1 MRANNV
7 LGIIHSQAYDSTI
20 RELTTMRTVASV
32 PFGCRYRF
40 IDFPLS
46 NMVNAGI
53 TEVGIITKENYQSLM
68 DHIGSG
74 KPWDLARK
82 REGLYL
88 LPPYNTSSSVA
99 TGRNNRLDSLYSNL
113 DFLRK
118 SRHEYAVITDAN
130 AVYNFDFQDMF
141 NFHTEQEADITIAYK
156 HGKLPAL
163 KNIQILNMDADKR
176 VKDVTIGTPE
186 SGEEEVDYSFN
197 IYVMRKSLLE
207 YLIQGAIAHSKT
219 SFSKDVIQAQA
230 NEGDLKIVGY
240 EIDGFAEMI
249 DSLKTYYKVSM
260 ELLEPENRKAL
271 LDPKNPIATK
281 IADNVPTLY
290 GESSQTGNSLIAD
303 GCTIEGTVENSL
315 LFRGVIVEKGAVVKN
330 SILMQGTVVHANAK
344 VDSVVTDKNVTITAN
359 RNLAGDP
366 SYPIYFTKNIVV

>member
-7 LGIIHSQAYDSTI
+7 LGIIHSQAFDSTI
-20 RELTTMRTVASV
+20 QELTTMRTFASV

-46 NMVNAGI
+46 NMVNAGV

-82 REGLYL
+82 REGLYI
-88 LPPYNTSSSVA
+88 LPPYNTSSASVA
-99 TGRNNRLDSLYSNL
+99 DYQNRVEAIYANM
-113 DFLRK
+113 DFLRH
-118 SRHEYAVITDAN
+118 SRHEYVVITDSN
-130 AVYNFDFQDMF
+130 AVYNFDFNDLF
-141 NFHTEQEADITIAYK
+141 EFHTAQEADITIAYK
-156 HGKLPAL
+156 HGKVPKLE
-163 KNIQILNMDADKR
+163 NMQILTLDDNKR
-176 VKDVTIGTPE
+176 VTDVSINADEPG
-186 SGEEEVDYSFN
+186 EVDYSFN

-207 YLIQGAIAHSKT
+207 YLVKTSVAHSST
-219 SFSKDVIQAQA
+219 SFAKDIIQA
-230 NEGDLKIVGY
+230 NVGSLKIVGY
-240 EIDGFAEMI
+240 EIPGFAAMV
-249 DSLKTYYKVSM
+249 DSLKTYYNVSM

-271 LDPKNPIATK
+271 LNAKNPIATK

-290 GESSQTGNSLIAD
+290 GENSKAGNSLIAD

-315 LFRGVIVEKGAVVKN
+315 LFRGVVVEKGAVVKN
-330 SILMQGTVVHANAK
+330 SILMQGTVIHANAK
-344 VDSVVTDKNVTITAN
+344 VDSIITDKNVTITAN
-359 RNLAGDP
+359 RNLSGDP

>member
-118 SRHEYAVITDAN
+118 SRHEYVVITDAN

-186 SGEEEVDYSFN
+186 SGDE
-197 IYVMRKSLLE
+197 
-207 YLIQGAIAHSKT
+207 
-219 SFSKDVIQAQA
+219 
-230 NEGDLKIVGY
+230 
-240 EIDGFAEMI
+240 
-249 DSLKTYYKVSM
+249 KVSSRVPHPGRHRAQQD
-260 ELLEPENRKAL
+260 LLL
-271 LDPKNPIATK
+271 
-281 IADNVPTLY
+281 
-290 GESSQTGNSLIAD
+290 
-303 GCTIEGTVENSL
+303 
-315 LFRGVIVEKGAVVKN
+315 
-330 SILMQGTVVHANAK
+330 QGRHP
-344 VDSVVTDKNVTITAN
+344 
-359 RNLAGDP
+359 GP
-366 SYPIYFTKNIVV
+366 GQ